1 MQIVRTGTDDLP
13 VFSDDE
19 EPEHRSAPR
28 GGGREQHKQREAE
41 QKEFEYLDIPAFLRN
56 QAD

>member
-13 VFSDDE
+13 VFSDEE
-19 EPEHRSAPR
+19 EPEPKSASR
-28 GGGREQHKQREAE
+28 GGREQHKTREAE